1 MGVTIKYDGK
11 ADILTEIR
19 KKNGKTEAARRHVDR
34 NGKKVH
40 ELYISPKGKK
50 YETLEE
56 LGAVER
62 RGVDLSPPK
71 GKKKVKIDKKGKF
84 KGQASEGIRLP
95 KPKIKLLP
103 EKINRNKKRP

>member
-1 MGVTIKYDGK
+1 
-11 ADILTEIR
+11 
-19 KKNGKTEAARRHVDR
+19 
-34 NGKKVH
+34 VH
-40 ELYISPKGKK
+40 ELYIGPKGKK

-71 GKKKVKIDKKGKF
+71 GKKKVKINKKGKF

-95 KPKIKLLP
+95 KLKTKLLGV
-103 EKINRNKKRP
+103 KTKSKGGIISSKSIAKKYFRGGLV